1 MMAGQTEF
9 TAALLDASRPAPA
22 GLRDGQGRQ
31 AGKRFDVYRNNVAVS
46 LSDALE
52 AGFPVIRK
60 LVGDAFFRAMAG
72 VFLRAHPPG
81 SPLMM
86 HYGAEMPTFLE
97 GFGPASGLPYLPDV
111 ARLELAL
118 RRSYHAADAAPIDP
132 TRLAEVAQDDTARLR
147 LRFAPSVI
155 LVTSRFAI
163 LDIWRANSGTGG
175 EAPRQGAQAA
185 LVLRPEFD
193 PLPLEPGPGAT
204 HMLSA
209 LIGGASLGAALEQAG
224 PEFDLSAL
232 LGLLLSNGA
241 ITGFDLV
248 D

>member
-1 MMAGQTEF
+1 MAGQTEF
-9 TAALLDASRPAPA
+9 TAALLDASRVAPL
-22 GLRDGQGRQ
+22 GLCDGKGRQ

-46 LSDALE
+46 LTEALE

-72 VFLRAHPPG
+72 VYLRAHPPA

-86 HYGAEMPTFLE
+86 HYGAEMPAFLD

-118 RRSYHAADAAPIDP
+118 RQSYHAADATPMDP
-132 TRLAEVAQDDTARLR
+132 AQLAAIPPDALSGLR
-147 LRFAPSVI
+147 LQIAPAVN
-155 LVTSRFAI
+155 LVSSRFPI
-163 LDIWRANSGTGG
+163 LDIWRANSGVAVASPSK
-175 EAPRQGAQAA
+175 EKQSA

-193 PLPLEPGPGAT
+193 PKPVDPGPGAAPV
-204 HMLSA
+204 L
-209 LIGGASLGAALEQAG
+209 ASLMQGDTLGSAVETAG
-224 PEFDLSAL
+224 PDFDLSAL
-232 LGLLLSNGA
+232 LGLLLSHGA
-241 ITGFDLV
+241 ITGFDLH